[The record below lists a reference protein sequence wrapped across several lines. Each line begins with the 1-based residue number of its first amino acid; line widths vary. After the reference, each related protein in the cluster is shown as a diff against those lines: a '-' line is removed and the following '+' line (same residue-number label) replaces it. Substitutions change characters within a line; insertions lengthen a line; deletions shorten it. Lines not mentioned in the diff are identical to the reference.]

1 MKPRSTATERSLPL
15 HPQDE
20 IECRRCGVHCD
31 KVVYPAACIERSCPF
46 VYAYKEFGHTYMGC
60 LQKIFQVEIDLDL
73 LRAAERRRDGFG
85 GVKAKRKPLPMCRI
99 EVETCYEGRGG
110 DLGCVN
116 PEFNEIPVGQ
126 PTFRVFAQLSPR
138 D

>member
-126 PTFRVFAQLSPR
+126 PTFRVFAQPSPR